1 MATTY
6 LRKKYQPT
14 GGQKPSAEAAKET
27 AWNLQEQR
35 RWSRILS
42 NAVAYIVLI
51 LVSLFFVMPLFY
63 TISTSLKYE
72 TDVFDGKIVPDPV
85 IQPVLYNF
93 FGKAGTE
100 KDLTYDGAFFAGMGS
115 TGQFPPFSV
124 YYFNSIF
131 VSSMITFLQLL
142 TCSLAAYAFSRLTW
156 PGRDKIFLAYLGTLM
171 VPGQVTMIPIYILF
185 KLVDEYLHIKILDT
199 YVALIL
205 PGAFSAYGT
214 FMLRQ
219 YFLSIPKE
227 LEEAAIIDG
236 ATKLQILRQ
245 IIMPLSKTALSTMAI
260 FTFLYAW
267 NDFMWP
273 LIVVNS
279 ESMKTLP
286 IGLQAFQSSYGAQ
299 WHLIMAASLI
309 VLVPVI
315 LIFIFGQKYITRGIM
330 MTGMK

>member
-6 LRKKYQPT
+6 LRKKYQSAG
-14 GGQKPSAEAAKET
+14 GGQKPTATEEKAA
-27 AWNLQEQR
+27 AWNLQQQR
-35 RWSRILS
+35 RWSRIVQNS
-42 NAVAYIVLI
+42 VAYII
-51 LVSLFFVMPLFY
+51 LMLASIFFVMPLFY
-63 TISTSLKYE
+63 TVSTALKYE
-72 TDVFDGKIVPDPV
+72 TDVFDGKLIPDPV

-93 FGKAGTE
+93 FGRAGTE
-100 KDLTYDGAFFAGMGS
+100 KDLTYDGAFYAGMGS

-124 YYFNSIF
+124 YYFNSFF
-131 VSSMITFLQLL
+131 VGAMITVLQLL
-142 TCSLAAYAFSRLTW
+142 TCSLAAYAFSRLSW
-156 PGRDKIFLAYLGTLM
+156 PGRDKVFLAYLGTMM
-171 VPGQVTMIPIYILF
+171 VPGQVTMIPVFILF
-185 KLVDEYLHIKILDT
+185 KNLGILNSYL
-199 YVALIL
+199 ALIL

-309 VLVPVI
+309 VLIPVI
-315 LIFIFGQKYITRGIM
+315 IIFIFGQKYITRGIM